1 MRQPAV
7 HPIVIFIHTARDHR
21 AVVLRNWLGMHPNI
35 PRRIENKCNSA
46 DATTEL
52 EIYPLAV
59 CSKVIGIATVSNL
72 FVFFEA
78 LGIITIRCVSFVYN
92 AFQIPKPSA
101 NHHGIPANKID
112 LVSYRRWSTLSSYRS
127 SLSPSTPAIYP
138 TGWPYHRQEP
148 RSGHSIVMPKQDSAM
163 NQAEA
168 PSGAR
173 KCMWHQTGKDGRRCQ
188 LGQRG
193 P

>member
-1 MRQPAV
+1 MDN
-7 HPIVIFIHTARDHR
+7 HPDGAHSPCFQ
-21 AVVLRNWLGMHPNI
+21 
-35 PRRIENKCNSA
+35 CSSA
-46 DATTEL
+46 DATREL
-52 EIYPLAV
+52 EVESCRLFSFLEAMGITAIYYGPF
-59 CSKVIGIATVSNL
+59 S
-72 FVFFEA
+72 VF
-78 LGIITIRCVSFVYN
+78 N
-92 AFQIPKPSA
+92 AFRGSIPKPSA